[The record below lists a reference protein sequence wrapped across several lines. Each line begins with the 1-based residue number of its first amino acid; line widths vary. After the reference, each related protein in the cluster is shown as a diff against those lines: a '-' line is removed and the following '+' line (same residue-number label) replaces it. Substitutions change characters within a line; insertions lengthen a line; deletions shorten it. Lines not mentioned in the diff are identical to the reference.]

1 MPIIS
6 SILNRLGYSQK
17 VAPDA
22 SRCGVIEARFITSF
36 LETNFCK
43 NLQGAYPGFVHRC
56 PSIGCAG
63 QILCDATEG
72 YFNFFRKSV
81 GEWPVSSR
89 KTRLKCVN
97 D

>member
-6 SILNRLGYSQK
+6 SMLNRLGYSQK
-17 VAPDA
+17 VTPDA
-22 SRCGVIEARFITSF
+22 SRCGIIEARFITSF
-36 LETNFCK
+36 LEANFCK
-43 NLQGAYPGFVHRC
+43 NLQGAYPGCVHHCLHTRT
-56 PSIGCAG
+56 G
-63 QILCDATEG
+63 QILFDATEG

-81 GEWPVSSR
+81 GDWPVSSR